1 MHRIISVDKP
11 KGERGTESE
20 IIIPEFLK
28 TVSALLSTFPLSEVP
43 SLIADYLP
51 VLMAC
56 PDLLTPE
63 QRSLNGKDYE
73 KHEVFLCPNDEFSVL
88 SVVWPAG
95 IYSPIHDHKTWCTFG
110 VFDGVIQETRYR
122 ADPINPGGLDVIRT
136 EKVERITGD
145 VAHLPV
151 GGGDIHC
158 MHNPTD
164 RAAVSVHVYGGNSV
178 KIGPNV
184 VNVYQETEITTA

>member
-1 MHRIISVDKP
+1 MHRFTNVDKP
-11 KGERGTESE
+11 KSERGTESK

-28 TVSALLSTFPLSEVP
+28 TVSALISTFPLSEVP
-43 SLIADYLP
+43 ILIADYLP

-63 QRSLNGKDYE
+63 QRSLNGQDYE

-110 VFDGVIQETRYR
+110 IIEGEIREIIYEENKSARCDATAISSIDHRVGST
-122 ADPINPGGLDVIRT
+122 AHMTIN
-136 EKVERITGD
+136 ESN
-145 VAHLPV
+145 
-151 GGGDIHC
+151 IHC
-158 MHNPTD
+158 MHNPGAD
-164 RAAVSVHVYGGNSV
+164 PAVTIHVYGGNSK
-178 KIGPNV
+178 KIGANV
-184 VNVYQETEITTA
+184 DKIYAASS